1 MPRRKRP
8 QRTGSVRKLP
18 SGKFQ
23 ARVSDPLTGRQVG
36 IGTFASRDE
45 AEDAIARART
55 EQAQGLWTGTSKSTV
70 GDWLTHWVAMPGRR
84 PKTDRNYRWACDRLV
99 PMLGRHELRKL
110 TTLQIQA
117 ALNTATVE
125 GLSPASVTTLRAV
138 LSAAMTD
145 AVRAGMVARNPV
157 HGVKVAQ
164 DLRGTEERMHIIT
177 AAQLLD
183 LADTVGRLVRSKDTP
198 GRWVRPEQLTAGQA
212 RQADIYRALV
222 LFAGLVGCRW
232 GEMVALDWRKVN
244 LLHRTVRIDVQDTE
258 VGGKLVTGPP
268 KSRAAIRT
276 LHLPATVVR
285 ALETAQAHTGGRGR
299 VFPATQGG
307 ALRRSNFEQ
316 RVLSPAMAAV
326 GIPDE
331 FRIHDL
337 RHTAASLALQ
347 QGASLKAV
355 QVMLGHSSFVLTAQV
370 YAHLFPDDRAVAD
383 AADRAMLTLVEAE
396 PPPPVAQLR
405 ESSDPGV

>member
-36 IGTFASRDE
+36 IGTFDTRDD
-45 AEDAIARART
+45 AEDAIARARS
-55 EQAQGLWTGTSKSTV
+55 EQAQGLWTGTGKSTV

-84 PKTDRNYRWACDRLV
+84 PKTDRNYRWACDRLI
-99 PMLGRHELRKL
+99 PLLGRHELRKV

-117 ALNTATVE
+117 ALNSATAE

-145 AVRAGMVARNPV
+145 AVRGGMIARNPV

-183 LADTVGRLVRSKDTP
+183 LADTVGRTKER
-198 GRWVRPEQLTAGQA
+198 LTAA
-212 RQADIYRALV
+212 DERQADVYRALV

-258 VGGKLVTGPP
+258 VGGRLVTGPP

-276 LHLPATVVR
+276 LHLPGTVVQ
-285 ALETAQAHTGGRGR
+285 ALEVAQRHTAGRGR
-299 VFPATQGG
+299 VFPAPKGG
-307 ALRRSNFEQ
+307 PLRRSNFEQ
-316 RVLSPAMAAV
+316 RVLAPAMAKV
-326 GIPDE
+326 GIPEE

-355 QVMLGHSSFVLTAQV
+355 QVMLGHTSFVLTAQV

-383 AADRAMLTLVEAE
+383 AADRAMMPLVEAQPAPVE
-396 PPPPVAQLR
+396 PVIQLR
-405 ESSDPGV
+405 EIHEPGV